1 MVLKNWDDLPLE
13 MKNESVKS
21 YFNDLKSKNTTLVLK
36 RVFDIAAS
44 ATLLVLLFPLI
55 LIISL
60 IVIVDSK
67 GPVIFKQV
75 RVTQYSRH
83 FEILKFRTMLQNSG
97 QNMPLITARNDSR
110 ITKVGHILRKTK
122 LDEIPQLVNI
132 LKGEMTFVG
141 TRPEVIKYV
150 KSYTDDMMAT
160 LLLPAG
166 VTSNASIYL
175 RDEENILAG
184 SSDIDNLYLSKILP
198 LKMAYNLEHLR
209 NISIIGDFHI
219 IFKTLIA
226 VIGIGKTKLSPEMI
240 DKDN

>member
-1 MVLKNWDDLPLE
+1 ME